1 MEGRKTKHGA
11 AKSVIHYLFFVG
23 MVALTV
29 FAYLYREDIENFFA
43 VDYTGNQIV
52 NTVLHYVPT
61 IIISIQIVVLACV
74 INFILTLLS
83 KITFGL
89 TDKGKT
95 VVKLLNSLLKWVVIV
110 IAILW
115 ILSVWGVNPTTLL
128 AGAGI
133 VALVIGLGAQSLIAD
148 VIAGI
153 FIVLEGKYVVG
164 DIVVVDGWRGK
175 IIDIGI
181 RTTELQDIGG
191 NIKIINN
198 SEIKSVINQTKMLS
212 MANCYIHVASSASL
226 ENVERLIENNLYI
239 VKEKIPAIK
248 EDIIYKGIVNVTDVA
263 TELLFSA
270 KCYEE
275 DLYQVQ
281 RDLHRELKLLL
292 DKHSIDSF
300 APPTYV
306 IQQRPNQQ
314 VFTQQNIN
322 SQPVNPQ
329 GGNQRGMNTQ
339 AVNPSN
345 FNQTPV
351 NQAPVNQPQANQP
364 NTKRPPQMK

>member
-1 MEGRKTKHGA
+1 MEGRKIKYGVARNVFHYMFFALMVGA
-11 AKSVIHYLFFVG
+11 TVVAYLF
-23 MVALTV
+23 
-29 FAYLYREDIENFFA
+29 REDIANFFA

-52 NTVLHYVPT
+52 NTILHFVPT
-61 IIISIQIVVLACV
+61 IIISIQIIVLACV
-74 INFILTLLS
+74 INFILALLS
-83 KITFGL
+83 KISFGL

-95 VVKLLNSLLKWVVIV
+95 VIKLINSLLKWVVII

-115 ILSVWGVNPTTLL
+115 ILTVWGVNTTTLL

-148 VIAGI
+148 ILAGI

-164 DIVVVDGWRGK
+164 DIVVIDGWRGK
-175 IIDIGI
+175 IVDIGI

-198 SEIKSVINQTKMLS
+198 SEIKSVINQTKLLS
-212 MANCYIHVASSASL
+212 MANCYINISSSVQL
-226 ENVERLIENNLYI
+226 ENVENLIINQLSEI
-239 VKEKIPAIK
+239 REKIPAIK

-270 KCYEE
+270 TCYEE

-306 IQQRPNQQ
+306 IQQRMG
-314 VFTQQNIN
+314 QQNYN
-322 SQPVNPQ
+322 PVTTNPQ
-329 GGNQRGMNTQ
+329 G
-339 AVNPSN
+339 VNPRGG
-345 FNQTPV
+345 QQVT
-351 NQAPVNQPQANQP
+351 QQPAGQP
-364 NTKRPPQMK
+364 TNAVQNVKRPPQAK